1 MVLGDHKI
9 LGSPRRVRFVNVP
22 GHRTSCVALARV
34 PVALV
39 AHATLSFAEHKPE
52 LRMTPTIAGG

>member
-1 MVLGDHKI
+1 
-9 LGSPRRVRFVNVP
+9 VRFVNVP

-39 AHATLSFAEHKPE
+39 AHAT
-52 LRMTPTIAGG
+52 

>member
-22 GHRTSCVALARV
+22 GHRTSCVALVRV

-39 AHATLSFAEHKPE
+39 AHAT
-52 LRMTPTIAGG
+52 